1 MRIISEYE
9 DIMAR
14 LQSEGKPYWAVKDDE
29 ANYTMLKA
37 YFNSKKDGKELLDF
51 NDIIWDKDIK
61 AIAEAVR
68 RFGIKEFTISVF
80 ATGIADAL
88 AAFQEAGIRIQG
100 MIKAETDIRTSHWD
114 ERGRRIKSSNTIN
127 ALLMKVE

>member
-1 MRIISEYE
+1 MTEIKEYE
-9 DIMAR
+9 EILRGNR
-14 LQSEGKPYWAVKDDE
+14 LFGCAGD
-29 ANYTMLKA
+29 NFTLFKA
-37 YFNSKKDGKELLDF
+37 YRMSKNAGKSRLDF
-51 NDIIWDKDIK
+51 TDIIWVQDIP
-61 AIAEAVR
+61 AIAKILR
-68 RFGIKEFTISVF
+68 SNGIKEFTISVF